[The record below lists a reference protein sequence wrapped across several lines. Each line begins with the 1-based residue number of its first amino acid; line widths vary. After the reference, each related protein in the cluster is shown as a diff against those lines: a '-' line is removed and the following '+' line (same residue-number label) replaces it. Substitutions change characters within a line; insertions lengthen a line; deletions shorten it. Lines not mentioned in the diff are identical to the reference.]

1 MEAETYIVIAVTLAA
16 VFGFLSFLNTLGI
29 HIAVR
34 ALKKRIDRILKR
46 VEKAM
51 DDPIGTAV
59 PLVKAA
65 VERLNDDSELRG
77 HLGGVL
83 TWAGRTAGAAAAVSM
98 KAEFTGEEPAVDKD
112 GKPLPPKKKKGVLGG
127 LMGLLEIG
135 QAFGLVPKMKT

>member
-1 MEAETYIVIAVTLAA
+1 MADDWLVVGVVVASVLA
-16 VFGFLSFLNTLGI
+16 FGSFVNMVGVHL
-29 HIAVR
+29 AVR
-34 ALKKRIDRILKR
+34 AIKKRIDRILKR

>member
-1 MEAETYIVIAVTLAA
+1 MADDWLIVGVVVASVLA
-16 VFGFLSFLNTLGI
+16 FGSFVNMVGVHL
-29 HIAVR
+29 AVR
-34 ALKKRIDRILKR
+34 AIKKRIDRILKR